1 MKKLIVIDFDSTLVN
16 NETIDELAKE
26 ANKEKEIK
34 EITKLAMN
42 GKIDYR
48 DSLIKRVELIKGLD
62 LEKVNRAISRITL
75 TKGAEDAIKELK
87 KRGYIVAVVSGGFDI
102 AIKKFKDLG
111 IDYIIANELIL
122 KDNKV
127 VGVKEKVID
136 KGKIIDELMKK
147 EKIDKDN
154 IVVVGDGANDLSM
167 FKKAGLRIAFCAK
180 PILKKE
186 ADIIIENRD
195 LREILKYV

>member
-136 KGKIIDELMKK
+136 KGKIIDKLMKK